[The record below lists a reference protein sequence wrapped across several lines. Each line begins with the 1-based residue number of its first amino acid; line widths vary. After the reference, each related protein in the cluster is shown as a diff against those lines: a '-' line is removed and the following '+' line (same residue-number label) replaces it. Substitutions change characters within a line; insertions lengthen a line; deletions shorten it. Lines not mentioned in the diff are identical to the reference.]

1 MDHRRIEKIKAEM
14 QKAEEYL
21 RAAEILH
28 KNGLMAPSLSSS
40 YLSTIHASVAA
51 FLTSGS
57 RLAPKEAFKDLNEK
71 LVKFSL
77 KLDPFI
83 GRVKAVRG
91 EWPHGADIDCT
102 ENEAFLRLY
111 QTRDFLLE
119 IKDFLRRTVKF

>member
-1 MDHRRIEKIKAEM
+1 MDQRRIEKIKAEM

-21 RAAEILH
+21 RAADILH
-28 KNGLMAPSLSSS
+28 KSGLLAPSLSSS

-71 LVKFSL
+71 LGKFSL

-83 GRVKAVRG
+83 GRVKVARG
-91 EWPHGADIDCT
+91 EWPNGADIDYT
-102 ENEAFLRLY
+102 ENEALLRLY
-111 QTRDFLLE
+111 QTREFLLE
-119 IKDFLRRTVKF
+119 IKDFLRRTIKL